1 MSKKLNNLEQKLNAF
16 KNEHKGKKKS
26 SNKDT
31 NITYGIKIS
40 VDLVATI
47 IVSIMIG
54 LGIDKLFDTRP
65 IFFLTFI
72 ILGILA
78 GFMNLYRNLKI
89 IEEKKK
95 GYNKDG

>member
-1 MSKKLNNLEQKLNAF
+1 MSKKTNNLEQKLNAF
-16 KNEHKGKKKS
+16 KNEHKGKKNS
-26 SNKDT
+26 TNKDT

-40 VDLVATI
+40 IDLVATI

-95 GYNKDG
+95 GHNKDG